1 MGYRNIPD
9 ALNDILSKITALE
22 RRLPR
27 LGSGDSTPV
36 GVVLPFAGD
45 AAPFGYLLATGGTQL
60 IANYPKLFAVLG
72 TTYGGNGTTTFGIPD
87 MRGRTPVGRN
97 AGDADF
103 GSLND
108 AVGAKTHTLT
118 AAQMPSHTHGG
129 TTNSAGNHNHTQRYN
144 TGAIAAGGG
153 SNVAGMSGAG
163 GNSSGVAQQTTQS
176 DGAHTHTFTTGSAG
190 SGGAHNNIQPS
201 RVLNFIIK
209 V

>member
-1 MGYRNIPD
+1 MGYRSIPE

-27 LGSGDSTPV
+27 LGSGDSTPI

-45 AAPFGYLLATGGTQL
+45 TAPFGYLLATGGTRL
-60 IANYPKLFAVLG
+60 IADYPKLFAVLG

-97 AGDADF
+97 AGDSDF
-103 GSLND
+103 GNMNASP
-108 AVGAKTHTLT
+108 GAKTHTLT
-118 AAQMPSHTHGG
+118 AAQMPSHSHSVGG
-129 TTNSAGNHNHTQRYN
+129 FGRIVTTDRSSDFSDRLAPT
-144 TGAIAAGGG
+144 TVGG
-153 SNVAGMSGAG
+153 SAVVPAYG
-163 GNSSGVAQQTTQS
+163 GNGNQHMGSEPA
-176 DGAHTHTFTTGSAG
+176 TTGAG